1 MVFLHNDFY
10 TASGSVKLYNSWTDK
25 VTKFDTSAFY
35 NWEQD
40 NLPIYDLEERT
51 YHLWEQLGH
60 PTSALP
66 GVVLV
71 VSGGGSSEYYESYRN
86 TFETVSAAVAA
97 LPQVLNYPVI
107 IEICNKGN
115 LGELNLKNIKCGP
128 TGSLEIINKVFAKQ
142 EPEFDGLS
150 LNNVGK
156 LSDAYLAVSAISGV
170 DSSLTYSV
178 PFTARKHFQSSISE
192 FLNLS
197 IFSNTSL
204 AVDIFGMVCPVGEG
218 RDSKATYFISS
229 TGADTVSLDSIKV
242 TPFETTTDAINNHL
256 VGSQDFSAISVVE
269 GTSYITTAAP
279 ETDSLMAKYVGLFYA
294 NKFTKVVVT
303 NCDGPIYLRNFFVD
317 DNNIT
322 TKNAYGIEVTNS
334 RNVYLENCI
343 ATRHS
348 KAGFYF
354 NNSKVI
360 ITRGIGAYRNYST
373 TPSRVSNTIFD
384 TNLFDDS
391 RDSAAGLYALNSEI
405 QFSSTAAFERT
416 LFENDSIFSAVSSY
430 GSLSYGLNYP
440 LNFSRN
446 ANGIVLENSKLYGGV
461 FGSSGT
467 NLVCELNN
475 RCGIK
480 LLNSTFEWDGRV
492 KTRQNNVGL
501 FSLNSNLVLDRASFV
516 ENTLKGVSL
525 INSNLLYNKN
535 SLVAGGAE
543 EQFRYDKNSKHLSL
557 VNSIY
562 SYNKDSAMPDV
573 LGAHEFLNSYAK
585 SILIQESS
593 KCVLVHPKI
602 RSKNVLETGPKFG
615 DPISVENNSKI
626 VLKGSKTYATTVIGR
641 ETSTNQNNTAGIY
654 LNNNSI
660 ADIQGPTI
668 LAQHSV
674 NVLAENNSVLNI
686 LPHKDDAGSLEV
698 DSFDLSDAGNHTMVE
713 LHSTRACLVANKN
726 SVINAEDLGSYNKIW
741 SDSKSGSSIINN
753 LKPDYSVTAFHSYVS
768 GGFLQFYPNPIGEA
782 VRTFVTPGT
791 DVNFTPAGNSY
802 YYLLNRNIEPFNNYS
817 SITYGGMCVRAVN
830 DSVVNVKNVNFPA
843 GHWNPSGVFYNAT
856 ADSISK
862 MCSLLFIWN
871 IADSSRLN
879 ASYCS
884 VSSLYPT
891 DAGYCGPLAVW
902 LSSLSING
910 ILSGDPVTIP
920 IISPWANDP
929 YVSSYSLLDY
939 FGSGPSDASS
949 VFTSSNLNQGVF
961 RLYFSTD
968 PAVNELGIISGL
980 GYENLSGVYFS
991 GGWIPQVFAQGY
1003 YPPGFMSATSSV
1015 SSMHKTLLRYTAALS
1030 ERYIGL
1036 SGLFRPVGF
1045 ESPNQ
1050 SNFDYAVGAGLMHD
1064 PFSARVF
1071 LDESAANIFANAK
1084 HCATG
1089 KSGAPKVVSIYY
1101 PYGSG
1106 SGDSNYI
1113 YKDVGIGLASVNN
1126 FDLARNN

>member
-1 MVFLHNDFY
+1 MVFLNNDFY

-128 TGSLEIINKVFAKQ
+128 KGSLEIVNKVFAKQ
-142 EPEFDGLS
+142 EPEFNGSS
-150 LNNVGK
+150 LNNINR
-156 LSDAYLAVSAISGV
+156 LPSEYYLAVSAISGV

-197 IFSNTSL
+197 IFTGTSL
-204 AVDIFGMVCPVGEG
+204 AVDIFGMVCPIGEG
-218 RDSKATYFISS
+218 RNSKATYFISS
-229 TGADTVSLDSIKV
+229 TGADTVSLNSIKI
-242 TPFETTTDAINNHL
+242 TPFETTTDALDNHY
-256 VGSQDFSAISVVE
+256 VSSQDFSAISIVE
-269 GTSYITTAAP
+269 GTDYITTAAP
-279 ETDSLMAKYVGLFYA
+279 ETDALMARYVGLFYA
-294 NKFTKVVVT
+294 NKFTKVLVT

-354 NNSKVI
+354 NNSKII

-373 TPSRVSNTIFD
+373 TPARVSNNIFE

-416 LFENDSIFSAVSSY
+416 LFETDKIFSAVSSY

-446 ANGIVLENSKLYGGV
+446 ANGIILENSKMFGGIYGA
-461 FGSSGT
+461 SGT

-501 FSLNSNLVLDRASFV
+501 FSVNSNLVLDRASFL
-516 ENTLKGVSL
+516 ENTLRGVSL

-535 SLVAGGAE
+535 SIVAAGAE
-543 EQFRYDKNSKHLSL
+543 DQFYYDNNGKHLSL
-557 VNSIY
+557 INSIY
-562 SYNKDSAMPDV
+562 SYNKDSSMPDV

-602 RSKNVLETGPKFG
+602 RSKNILETGGKFG
-615 DPISVENNSKI
+615 DPISVENNSKL
-626 VLKGSKTYATTVIGR
+626 VLKGSKTYATTVVGR
-641 ETSTNQNNTAGIY
+641 QTTANQNNTAGIY
-654 LNNNSI
+654 INNNST
-660 ADIQGPTI
+660 ADIQGPTV

-686 LPHKDDAGSLEV
+686 IPHKDDAGSLET
-698 DSFDLSDAGNHTMVE
+698 DSFNLSDSGNHTMVE

-726 SVINAEDLGSYNKIW
+726 SVINVEDLGSYNLIW
-741 SDSKSGSSIINN
+741 SDSESGSSIIDTAD
-753 LKPDYSVTAFHSYVS
+753 LDYNVTSFESFVS
-768 GGFLQFYPNPIGEA
+768 GGFLQFYPNPLGEST
-782 VRTFVTPGT
+782 RTFVTNGT
-791 DVNFTPAGNSY
+791 NVNFSPAGNSY
-802 YYLLNRNIEPFNNYS
+802 YYLLNRNTAAFNEYS
-817 SITYGGMCVRAVN
+817 AITYGGMCVRAVN

-856 ADSISK
+856 ADSIAK

-871 IADSSRLN
+871 IADSSKLN

-910 ILSGDPVTIP
+910 ILSGEPVP
-920 IISPWANDP
+920 ALAPWINDP
-929 YVSSYSLLDY
+929 YVSGYALLDY
-939 FGSGPSDASS
+939 FGSGPNAGSS
-949 VFTSSNLNQGVF
+949 IFTSSNLNQGVF

-968 PAVNELGIISGL
+968 PAVNELGLVSTGV
-980 GYENLSGVYFS
+980 YASLSGAYFS

-1003 YPPGFMSATSSV
+1003 YPPGYMSATSSV
-1015 SSMHKTLLRYTAALS
+1015 SGMHKTLLRYTTTGPNKN
-1030 ERYIGL
+1030 ICL
-1036 SGLFRPVGF
+1036 SGLYRPVGIDD
-1045 ESPNQ
+1045 PNQ
-1050 SNFDYAVGAGLMHD
+1050 STFDYIVGAGLMHD
-1064 PFSARVF
+1064 PLSTRVF
-1071 LDESAANIFANAK
+1071 LDESAASIFANAK

-1101 PYGSG
+1101 PYGNG
-1106 SGDSNYI
+1106 SGDSNYVN
-1113 YKDVGIGLASVNN
+1113 KDVGIGLGSVNN
-1126 FDLARNN
+1126 FDLTRNN